1 MDSQMREP
9 LYSAPMKGRIGKM
22 SRMRP
27 NSRQVYF
34 QRPMRS
40 IEGTRMMVAT
50 MSAMPANSQIICL
63 PAVSGDRRRT
73 KQMPMP
79 HSRKAMGSSA
89 GSALGANLRSA
100 MCATKKLTTRPI
112 GTANELNVSVVLA
125 LTSSIK
131 NSSSNTG
138 AAAIKSQSSVARL
151 DLKGISYWASDAF
164 ASDGVALS
172 DAVSGLAVGEAAAGA
187 ADPAMAL
194 R

>member
-9 LYSAPMKGRIGKM
+9 LYSAPMKGRIGRM

-27 NSRQVYF
+27 NSRHVYF

-50 MSAMPANSQIICL
+50 MSAMPANSQMICL

-100 MCATKKLTTRPI
+100 TCATKKLTTRPI
-112 GTANELNVSVVLA
+112 GTANELNVSVVLE

-151 DLKGISYWASDAF
+151 DLKGISYWASDVP
-164 ASDGVALS
+164 ASDVVALS
-172 DAVSGLAVGEAAAGA
+172 GAVLESVVVVGAAGVVV
-187 ADPAMAL
+187 PAMVL